1 MVLNKNLKKILD
13 WSSRDLNDLISSII
27 ATRMTR
33 FTLQV
38 SNLSTIC
45 FRLGL
50 RKNWSGFENFVNI
63 ARTKVEAVH
72 KFEMLAL
79 CEGTQSIFIYL

>member
-38 SNLSTIC
+38 TNLGTIC
-45 FRLGL
+45 FRLVL
-50 RKNWSGFENFVNI
+50 RKNWSGFE
-63 ARTKVEAVH
+63 K
-72 KFEMLAL
+72 L
-79 CEGTQSIFIYL
+79 C

>member
-50 RKNWSGFENFVNI
+50 RKNWSGFE
-63 ARTKVEAVH
+63 K
-72 KFEMLAL
+72 L
-79 CEGTQSIFIYL
+79 C